1 MDTLDCLQELI
12 LDGKS
17 VRFADLG
24 LFSIGM
30 TSRGEDNA
38 EKVNASSI
46 TGVHLIVR
54 NTKNW
59 SNTELRKMCK
69 ITALGSEVT
78 EEGDGGDN
86 GGSTPSGGSSTTGG
100 GNKGDN
106 TGQGGGSSSGSESDN
121 VKEY

>member
-1 MDTLDCLQELI
+1 MKYILLI
-12 LDGKS
+12 
-17 VRFADLG
+17 
-24 LFSIGM
+24 
-30 TSRGEDNA
+30 
-38 EKVNASSI
+38 
-46 TGVHLIVR
+46 
-54 NTKNW
+54 KNW

-78 EEGDGGDN
+78 EEGDGSDTPSGDNGGKPSDDN
-86 GGSTPSGGSSTTGG
+86 GGSTPSG